1 MFLVSLV
8 TPGEGLRG
16 LERGDLEAAL
26 PGGDREEDLATP
38 SLSAR
43 GPGRDCTGARASTRY
58 WITWSARCNSDGGI
72 VRPSALAV
80 LSRGEDWRKAPEA
93 PLGCIRPFPL
103 RAPFG
108 S

>member
-1 MFLVSLV
+1 MFLVSLA

-43 GPGRDCTGARASTRY
+43 PRPGLHRGAGQHAHALLDHL
-58 WITWSARCNSDGGI
+58 IE
-72 VRPSALAV
+72 SALLARSPFDNSSDFRHALAEV
-80 LSRGEDWRKAPEA
+80 AG
-93 PLGCIRPFPL
+93 GCEFLLVDAR
-103 RAPFG
+103 
-108 S
+108 